1 MAKLVSKTY
10 GDALFEVA
18 VEEGTI
24 DSMMEEVEAV
34 QAILGENEEYV
45 KLLNHPKIPMEEKY
59 SIMKETFDGKVS
71 GELMGLFTTVV
82 EKGRF
87 SEIEGILA
95 YFLEEVRE
103 YKKIGTADVISAQEL
118 SIEEKES
125 IEKKLLETTSYESFR
140 MNYRVDASL
149 IGGMMIRI
157 GDRVVDSSIRTK
169 LNSMAKDLSRL
180 QLTNI

>member
-24 DSMMEEVEAV
+24 DSLMEEVEAV
-34 QAILGENEEYV
+34 QGILGENEEYV
-45 KLLNHPKIPMEEKY
+45 KLLSHPKIPVEEKD
-59 SIMKETFDGKVS
+59 SIMKEAFEGKVS
-71 GELMGLFTTVV
+71 NELMGLFTSAV

-87 SEIEGILA
+87 SEIKSILA
-95 YFLEEVRE
+95 YFLKEVRE
-103 YKKIGTADVISAQEL
+103 YKKIGTADVISAVEL
-118 SIEEKES
+118 SGEEKAD
-125 IEKKLLETTSYESFR
+125 IEKKLLETTAYESFC
-140 MNYRVDASL
+140 MNYQVDESL

-169 LNSMAKDLSRL
+169 LNHMAKDLSKL
-180 QLTNI
+180 QITNI